1 VQTVLIQRRA
11 STAQELQAVSDK
23 QALVLAVVADA
34 QPVDFSA
41 MAQLQQFCPEVASML
56 TSNSL
61 HIISQAVSRVPL
73 MGDVLTGVFC
83 SLVPARM
90 REAVFQSLHSF
101 LYPRVWATQRLI
113 TARFCWPQMAKAIT
127 LMARAC
133 LYNRARNVE
142 LQPATI
148 LVPHR
153 HFAHIHVDLVRPLLP
168 SRGHTYLFCDRQD
181 FSVAGDNPTLNLHKC
196 RLHQRPFI
204 RLNLPFWGAS
214 HHHI

>member
-1 VQTVLIQRRA
+1 MQTVLIQRRA

-90 REAVFQSLHSF
+90 REAVF
-101 LYPRVWATQRLI
+101 
-113 TARFCWPQMAKAIT
+113 
-127 LMARAC
+127 
-133 LYNRARNVE
+133 
-142 LQPATI
+142 
-148 LVPHR
+148 
-153 HFAHIHVDLVRPLLP
+153 
-168 SRGHTYLFCDRQD
+168 
-181 FSVAGDNPTLNLHKC
+181 
-196 RLHQRPFI
+196 
-204 RLNLPFWGAS
+204 
-214 HHHI
+214 